1 MPVVFFQLWGLFS
14 DALQT
19 YPLQTKQNP
28 RGIPGVCFSYEG
40 GDSELFYYLKSMIPE
55 NCEHFV
61 YSF

>member
-1 MPVVFFQLWGLFS
+1 MQSFHFLM
-14 DALQT
+14 
-19 YPLQTKQNP
+19 
-28 RGIPGVCFSYEG
+28 R

>member
-1 MPVVFFQLWGLFS
+1 MRIENEKAASGIYRTDSFS
-14 DALQT
+14 
-19 YPLQTKQNP
+19 
-28 RGIPGVCFSYEG
+28 FSYEG

>member
-1 MPVVFFQLWGLFS
+1 MLCIFHAELSL
-14 DALQT
+14 
-19 YPLQTKQNP
+19 
-28 RGIPGVCFSYEG
+28 SYEG

>member
-1 MPVVFFQLWGLFS
+1 MQSFHFLM
-14 DALQT
+14 
-19 YPLQTKQNP
+19 K
-28 RGIPGVCFSYEG
+28 G

>member
-1 MPVVFFQLWGLFS
+1 MQSFS
-14 DALQT
+14 L
-19 YPLQTKQNP
+19 
-28 RGIPGVCFSYEG
+28 SYEG